1 MREAPTRIASAASL
15 AASLAAPAL
24 AALVLAA
31 VFAVALAAT
40 PLRAQTAESEP
51 GAEADKPLSEEIED
65 VIRGLVETVEPAL
78 KQLRDTFEVFERIDS
93 LEHYEEP
100 EILPNGD
107 IIMRRKEDAPPY
119 EPDSA
124 PGSPPDDVPAEEP
137 GIRT

>member
-1 MREAPTRIASAASL
+1 MRIAAATTAALLAVSL
-15 AASLAAPAL
+15 AVAAA
-24 AALVLAA
+24 
-31 VFAVALAAT
+31 
-40 PLRAQTAESEP
+40 PLRAQTDGD
-51 GAEADKPLSEEIED
+51 GAEGQIDKPLSEEIED

-100 EILPNGD
+100 EILPDGD

-119 EPDSA
+119 EPETAPEDA
-124 PGSPPDDVPAEEP
+124 PGEGPAERGEP